1 LSLVGTSTHSEGS
14 GALNT
19 LGRVLLVLALL
30 AIVAV
35 GIWLVGSLRAPA
47 SIPTPAEQGLLEQL
61 IPQPT
66 PTIYPSSSTVIR
78 SVQRLA
84 RLETISYRIEKVIT
98 AETGQG
104 PLGFLFGDRVL
115 LVAAGEVIGGIDLA
129 KLSPADVAVTSS
141 GTLFVRLPKAEVFV
155 ATLDNE
161 KTYVYDRE
169 TGVIGLNPQLETA
182 ARREAERMILE
193 GALEDGLE
201 AQAQANGE
209 AFLSTFLLALGFEE
223 VVFTEVVP
231 TPTSEPTPTAAAAA
245 P

>member
-1 LSLVGTSTHSEGS
+1 M
-14 GALNT
+14 NT
-19 LGRVLLVLALL
+19 FGRALLVLALI

-35 GIWLVGSLRAPA
+35 GVWLIASLRSPAPDA
-47 SIPTPAEQGLLEQL
+47 VPSEGGLWDQL
-61 IPQPT
+61 VPQPT

-84 RLETISYRIEKVIT
+84 RLETVSYHIEQVIT

-115 LVAAGEVIGGIDLA
+115 LVAAGEVIGGIDLG
-129 KLSPADVAVTSS
+129 KLSPADVAVTSD
-141 GTLFVRLPKAEVFV
+141 GTLFVRLPQAEVFV

-169 TGVIGLNPQLETA
+169 TGVIGLNPELETA

-193 GALEDGLE
+193 GALEDGLVAE
-201 AQAQANGE
+201 AQANGE
-209 AFLSTFLLALGFEE
+209 MFLGSFLLALGFEE

-231 TPTSEPTPTAAAAA
+231 TPTPVPTPTVAAVT

>member
-1 LSLVGTSTHSEGS
+1 M
-14 GALNT
+14 NT

-30 AIVAV
+30 AIVGV
-35 GIWLVGSLRAPA
+35 GVWLISSLRTPAPA
-47 SIPTPAEQGLLEQL
+47 PTSDEVGLLEQF

-84 RLETISYRIEKVIT
+84 RLETVSYHIEKVIT

-115 LVAAGEVIGGIDLA
+115 LVAAGEVIGGIDLG
-129 KLSPADVAVTSS
+129 KLSPADVAVTSD

-161 KTYVYDRE
+161 KTYVYDRA

-182 ARREAERMILE
+182 ARREAERLILE

-201 AQAQANGE
+201 AQAQANAE
-209 AFLSTFLLALGFEE
+209 TFLSTFLLALGFEE
-223 VVFTEVVP
+223 VVFADVMP
-231 TPTSEPTPTAAAAA
+231 TPTPEPTPTVAAVT